1 MDPRSRF
8 QPFERRL
15 QRAERPCA
23 GRGCD
28 WHGCVGEGLYRAPR
42 SRSQLRE
49 YWWFCLEHVRIYNAA
64 WDYYTGM
71 SGAEIEADVRRDTVW
86 QRPSWPLGSGPSF
99 RPNLRWFD
107 DLDASAEAPPAR
119 PRSAAE
125 HALVVLELT
134 PPVSPEMVK
143 ARYKTLVKRYHPDA
157 NNGDKAAEERFKVIS
172 EAYRTLMNSLHA

>member
-8 QPFERRL
+8 QPFERHL
-15 QRAERPCA
+15 QRTERPCS

-107 DLDASAEAPPAR
+107 HLDATAEAPPAR
-119 PRSAAE
+119 PRTAAE

>member
-1 MDPRSRF
+1 MDQRSRP
-8 QPFERRL
+8 QPFEGHV
-15 QRAERPCA
+15 QRVESPGM

-28 WHGCVGEGLYRAPR
+28 WHGCVGEGLHRAPR
-42 SRSQLRE
+42 SRSRLHE

-71 SGAEIEADVRRDTVW
+71 SGAEIEADMRRDTVW
-86 QRPSWPLGSGPSF
+86 QRPSWPLGSGPSS
-99 RPNLRWFD
+99 RRKIRWFD
-107 DLDASAEAPPAR
+107 ELDPAADAAPVR
-119 PRSAAE
+119 PPTATE
-125 HALVVLELT
+125 HALIVLELT
-134 PPVSPEMVK
+134 PPVSTKMVK

>member
-1 MDPRSRF
+1 MDQRSRSS
-8 QPFERRL
+8 RADTL
-15 QRAERPCA
+15 AQRAQPPFS

-28 WHGCVGEGLYRAPR
+28 WHGCAGEGVHRAPR
-42 SRSQLRE
+42 SRAQLRE
-49 YWWFCLEHVRIYNAA
+49 YWWFCLEHIRLYNAA

-71 SGAEIEADVRRDTVW
+71 SEAEIEADMRRDTVW
-86 QRPSWPLGSGPSF
+86 QRPSWPLGSAATF

-107 DLDASAEAPPAR
+107 DLDAGAEPPPKR
-119 PRSAAE
+119 PRTATE
-125 HALVVLELT
+125 HAMVVFELT
-134 PPVSPEMVK
+134 PPISAQTVK